1 MLSIF
6 RRGATAKIM
15 LVILGLAL
23 FAMVITGFGT
33 GGGGLGD
40 IGSGGSSGALARV
53 GEQELTE
60 RELRRDLDDRLS
72 AARQQN
78 PELDLQALLRT
89 LPFDQ
94 VVNQLVNSLTV
105 VEYGRG
111 RGLTMSET
119 AFQKVIAAVPEF
131 QNMAGQFDRATYLQ
145 ALQSTGRT
153 EADLRRD
160 VQRWLLQ
167 RQLLLPVQSSP
178 HVPAGIAVHY
188 ASLLLETRTGTVGAV
203 PTAAMGPGQEPS
215 AADLQAFYRKNIGRY
230 TIPERRVLRYAVFGR
245 EQVGGAAKP
254 TDAEIEAA
262 YKQNAAAYGP
272 RETRRLSQV
281 VLPDQATANAFT
293 QKVNGGTAFAQ
304 AAAQAQFSAA
314 DIAVPEQTKES
325 YTRTANAAVAIA
337 VFGAAKGAVVGP
349 VKGPIGWHVVR
360 VEDVKVTPA
369 RPLAAV
375 RTEIAAAIEL
385 QKAQTALQDLAGRID
400 DAVADGQSFE
410 EVAQREKL
418 TVRETPPVTGAG
430 AAPGNAGWQMPPEA
444 APLLQT
450 AFELEPNSEPVVQV
464 IAPNERFALLTIG
477 NILPSAA
484 PPLGQIA
491 AQVRADLQRQRA
503 SERARAVAA
512 AIVSKIN
519 AGTPPARAFAEAQVK
534 LPAVQPVTAVRRD
547 VARSG
552 NVAPPLV
559 MLFSL
564 PQGKARLVPGPGGNG
579 WFVVHLEKI
588 VPGDATKDPAMIA
601 GIRGSFTNVF
611 AEEYSSQ
618 FTNAARQKVKVK
630 RNEDALNKLKRELA
644 GPQAR

>member
-15 LVILGLAL
+15 LGILGLAL

-40 IGSGGSSGALARV
+40 IGTGGSGSLVRV
-53 GEQELTE
+53 GDQELAD
-60 RELRRDLDDRLS
+60 RELRRDLDDRLA

-78 PELDLQALLRT
+78 PELDLQAYLRT
-89 LPFDQ
+89 VPFDQ
-94 VVNQLVNSLTV
+94 VVNQLVNSLAL
-105 VEYGRG
+105 VEYGRD

-119 AFQKVIAAVPEF
+119 MFQKVLTTVPEF
-131 QNMAGQFDRATYLQ
+131 QNLAGQFDRETYLRV
-145 ALQSTGRT
+145 LQQTNRT

-160 VQRWLLQ
+160 IERWALQ
-167 RQLLLPVQSSP
+167 RQLVLPMQSSP
-178 HVPAGIAVHY
+178 HVPRGIALQY
-188 ASLLLETRTGTVGAV
+188 ASLLLETRSGTVGAV

-215 AADLQAFYRKNIGRY
+215 AADLQAFYQKNIGRY

-245 EQVGGAAKP
+245 EQVAAAAKP

-281 VLPDQATANAFT
+281 VLPDQAAASAFV
-293 QKVNGGTAFAQ
+293 QKVNGGTTFAQ
-304 AAAQAQFSAA
+304 AAAQARFSAA

-325 YTRTANAAVAIA
+325 YTRTANAAVANV

-360 VEDVKVTPA
+360 VEDVKATPA

-375 RTEIAAAIEL
+375 RGEIAAALEQ
-385 QKAQTALQDLAGRID
+385 QKAQTALQDLASRID
-400 DAVADGQSFE
+400 EAVADGQSFQ

-418 TVRETPPVTGAG
+418 TVRETVPVTGAG

-444 APLLQT
+444 APLLRT
-450 AFELEPNSEPVVQV
+450 AFELEPNSEPVVEV
-464 IAPNERFALLTIG
+464 VAPNERFALLTVG
-477 NILPSAA
+477 NIMPAAA
-484 PPLGQIA
+484 PPLAQIA
-491 AQVRADLQRQRA
+491 TQVKADLQRQRA
-503 SERARAVAA
+503 SDRARAVAA

-519 AGTPPARAFAEAQVK
+519 AGTPPARAFAEAQVR

-547 VARSG
+547 VARTP
-552 NVAPPLV
+552 NVAAPLV

-564 PQGKARLVPGPGGNG
+564 PQGKARLVPGPNGNG
-579 WFVVHLEKI
+579 WFVVFLEKI
-588 VPGDATKDPAMIA
+588 VPGDATKDPAMIE
-601 GIRGSFTNVF
+601 GIRGSFTNIIGQ
-611 AEEYSSQ
+611 EYASQ
-618 FTNAARQKVKVK
+618 FANAARQKVKVK
-630 RNEDALNKLKRELA
+630 RNDKALDALKRELA
-644 GPQAR
+644 GRQAQ

>member
-1 MLSIF
+1 MFSFF

-15 LVILGLAL
+15 LIILGLAL

-33 GGGGLGD
+33 GGSGLGD
-40 IGSGGSSGALARV
+40 VAGGTGGALARV
-53 GEQELTE
+53 GDQELTD
-60 RELRRDLDDRLS
+60 RELRRDLDDRLT
-72 AARQQN
+72 AARQEN
-78 PELDLQALLRT
+78 PELDLQAYLRT
-89 LPFDQ
+89 VPFDQ
-94 VVNQLVNSLTV
+94 VVTQLVNQLAV

-119 AFQKVIAAVPEF
+119 MFQKVLTTIPEF
-131 QNMAGQFDRATYLQ
+131 KNLAGQFDRDTYLRVLQ
-145 ALQSTGRT
+145 ATNRT

-160 VQRWLLQ
+160 VERWYLQ

-178 HVPAGIAVHY
+178 HVPRGIALHY
-188 ASLLLETRTGTVGAV
+188 ASLLLETRSGTVGAV

-215 AADLQAFYRKNIGRY
+215 QSDLQAYYQKNIGRY
-230 TIPERRVLRYAVFGR
+230 TIPERRVIRYAVFGR
-245 EQVGGAAKP
+245 EQIAGAVKP

-262 YKQNAAAYGP
+262 YKQNAASYGP

-281 VLPDQATANAFT
+281 VLPDQAAANAFV
-293 QKVNGGTAFAQ
+293 QKVNAGTAFAQ

-314 DIAVPEQTKES
+314 DIAVPEQTRES
-325 YTRTANAAVAIA
+325 YTRTANAAVANA

-349 VKGPIGWHVVR
+349 VRGPIGWHVVR
-360 VEDVKVTPA
+360 VEDVKTTPA

-375 RTEIAAAIEL
+375 RAEIAAAIEVS
-385 QKAQTALQDLAGRID
+385 KAQTALQDLAARID
-400 DAVADGQSFE
+400 EAVAEGESFE

-418 TVRETPPVTGAG
+418 TLRETAPVTGAG
-430 AAPGNAGWQMPPEA
+430 AAPGVAGWTMPAEA

-464 IAPNERFALLTIG
+464 VAPNERFALVTLG

-484 PPLGQIA
+484 PPLAQIA
-491 AQVRADLQRQRA
+491 AQVKADLQRQRA
-503 SERARAVAA
+503 SDRARAVAA

-552 NVAPPLV
+552 NVAAPLV

-564 PQGKARLVPGPGGNG
+564 PQGKARLVPGQGGNG
-579 WFVVHLEKI
+579 WFVVFLEKI
-588 VPGDATKDPAMIA
+588 VPGDASKDPAMVD
-601 GIRGSFTNVF
+601 GIRGSFTGIF
-611 AEEYSSQ
+611 GQEYAEQ
-618 FTNAARQKVKVK
+618 FTNGARQKVNVK
-630 RNEDALNKLKRELA
+630 RNDDALGRLKRELA
-644 GPQAR
+644 GAQAQ